1 MEKIFKCG
9 GSMEQIIKVSAAEYA
24 ELLRNGECFDSAE
37 DTLYSINYEV
47 NGKQITGGF
56 ERKLSAFV
64 QAQTVARM
72 LDIPVTVKRGDMIVL
87 IFHGRDC

>member
-1 MEKIFKCG
+1 
-9 GSMEQIIKVSAAEYA
+9 MEQVIKVSAAEYV

-37 DTLYSINYEV
+37 DTPYSINYEV

-56 ERKLSAFV
+56 ESKLSAFM

-72 LDIPVTVKRGDMIVL
+72 LDVKVTVKHEDRMIQR
-87 IFHGRDC
+87 FYGQAE